1 MSKNPEQNEKVEKV
15 IVRPVVCEK
24 CKKKEFLLFRR
35 VNDNAQY
42 ILKCKNCSYC
52 VEFRMFLSW
61 KAEVI

>member
-1 MSKNPEQNEKVEKV
+1 MADQKKEPPIEKIKV
-15 IVRPVVCEK
+15 RTVVCEK
-24 CKKKEFLLFRR
+24 CKKKDFILFRR

-61 KAEVI
+61 KAEVV